1 MTHPSEVDK
10 NPEEELSAIKAKELE
25 QNERS
30 SSRVHDNMWRE
41 FRDRW
46 TKDLRLKGRK
56 KEISSVS
63 TKCASD
69 DPEEKNY
76 MLRLSGKGSETKV
89 SQETKISPW
98 YTPIFME
105 GLVKRS
111 VEDASKNH
119 DHEDDKVVTPLT
131 KHNMENQDNG
141 EEIAKE
147 FTKGPQFDNPLFPR
161 ESVSWFHDKTP
172 RSLKAD
178 SAEQLRMPADRLPLT
193 ETYVQDFW
201 CPKRAGEAE
210 KVSRYVLGN
219 AISSLKKVKNDK
231 RRVSDR
237 GRINGEKDTAA
248 QSFGALKAT
257 KVYRKDEANV
267 QLQRLLTEQKQ
278 MLRNLSKDRGEEI
291 RKYRIQRRELK
302 KKEKKAKL
310 RVEEADRYL
319 LRLKQ
324 ERRGLEIEK
333 KKLRR
338 SWKALARSKKKLSVE
353 REIHENDKQGLEK
366 FIAALKQEKQKLKK
380 LKTRLKKM
388 KELLAKQSEL
398 LKLKKKTLDANKKK
412 EVERLRSEIT
422 QEKDKLR
429 KQQKVLKSLKK
440 AVKEKYKKWSRELRQ
455 MKTEK
460 EKQRRKREQAKKRK
474 KAKKKGERAEREQ
487 QQKQEYESVVREQ
500 AKYDKEKRRRKGEA
514 SETANEKMTK
524 ENWKKSDDHTS
535 GKEGEQSRG
544 SQAKTE
550 GCHREAFFRQQ
561 LEKVKE
567 WLSRV
572 REKTLERQQKTFSQ
586 MENLKQWLS
595 GVHKKTLKKAEEF
608 HWRTLFMPSIFGAN
622 RGAETPTRNA
632 GEQDKFQGKELQN
645 DKTSED
651 NEENSRSNVEARQDH
666 PRKLSYWEAGK
677 KELQKLMFGIEQRE
691 FERKENEKREV
702 TVRNS
707 ELARISEDRALAGFL
722 NLTFEVDLVKTLL
735 KGLERKDKTTS
746 DNVRAAD
753 SRSFIIISKES
764 DDIRSSGDSSD
775 VQKKKMMGKNLK
787 CAKGHPWMLQGTT
800 ETGLSQEQDKD
811 WTRKETS
818 EGPVAPEGIRLSSKE
833 WYEKRHKVKTR
844 RQEEVGAQG
853 PVLSDVRSGDARDRH
868 RGYAQDKV
876 CISDDTE
883 KEESI
888 PPPDWVFQRARE
900 RAKERADQW
909 SVPWYDLRA
918 QNRNSQRSKD
928 EHNTQFPCGHH
939 WEPQDEPASFSW
951 YDQRAQERC
960 YQRNTDTHDTQFL
973 TDRKF
978 KHRNEQRSVPWY
990 DRRAQERDQQ
1000 RSSDKHETQFPC
1012 GQKQKRGQ
1020 NWFFERASDR
1030 AHQRSNYVPW
1040 YFRRADGRQS
1050 QRREELDPW
1059 FVGSGHYRDHF
1070 RDWMPQGPSMDE
1082 HC

>member
-1 MTHPSEVDK
+1 MTQPSEVDK
-10 NPEEELSAIKAKELE
+10 NPEEELSAINAKELE

-30 SSRVHDNMWRE
+30 SSRVHENIWRE

-56 KEISSVS
+56 KESSSMS

-69 DPEEKNY
+69 DPEARNF
-76 MLRLSGKGSETKV
+76 LSGLSGGGSVTKV
-89 SQETKISPW
+89 SEETKISPW
-98 YTPIFME
+98 YTPIFRE
-105 GLVKRS
+105 GLVKKS
-111 VEDASKNH
+111 VKEASRKH
-119 DHEDDKVVTPLT
+119 DHEDDKVVTPLS
-131 KHNMENQDNG
+131 KHNVENQDNG
-141 EEIAKE
+141 EEIPKE
-147 FTKGPQFDNPLFPR
+147 FTRGPQFDNPLFPR
-161 ESVSWFHDKTP
+161 ESVSWFDDETR
-172 RSLKAD
+172 RSLKAG
-178 SAEQLRMPADRLPLT
+178 SSGQLRMPADRLPLT
-193 ETYVQDFW
+193 ETDLQDFW
-201 CPKRAGEAE
+201 CPKRPGEAE
-210 KVSRYVLGN
+210 KVPRYVSGS
-219 AISSLKKVKNDK
+219 AITSLKKEKTEK
-231 RRVSDR
+231 RRMSDR
-237 GRINGEKDTAA
+237 GRINGGKDTAV
-248 QSFGALKAT
+248 QSCGALKAT
-257 KVYRKDEANV
+257 KVNRKDEANV

-278 MLRNLSKDRGEEI
+278 ILRNLSKDRGEEI
-291 RKYRIQRRELK
+291 RKHRIQKRELK

-310 RVEEADRYL
+310 RVEEAGRYL
-319 LRLKQ
+319 LKLKQ

-353 REIHENDKQGLEK
+353 RELHEKDKQELEK
-366 FIAALKQEKQKLKK
+366 FIANLKQEKQKLKK
-380 LKTRLKKM
+380 LKMRLKKM

-412 EVERLRSEIT
+412 QVERLRSEIT
-422 QEKDKLR
+422 REKSKLR

-460 EKQRRKREQAKKRK
+460 EKQRRKKEQAKQRK
-474 KAKKKGERAEREQ
+474 KAKRKGERAERERQ
-487 QQKQEYESVVREQ
+487 KKQEYESVVREQ

-514 SETANEKMTK
+514 SGETANEKVTK
-524 ENWKKSDDHTS
+524 ANWKKSDDHTS
-535 GKEGEQSRG
+535 GKEDEQSRG

-550 GCHREAFFRQQ
+550 GGHREAFFRQQ

-608 HWRTLFMPSIFGAN
+608 RWRTLFMPSIFGAN
-622 RGAETPTRNA
+622 REAKTPTRNA
-632 GEQDKFQGKELQN
+632 GERDEFQGKELKN
-645 DKTSED
+645 DKTSKD
-651 NEENSRSNVEARQDH
+651 GEESSRSNVEAGLDH

-677 KELQKLMFGIEQRE
+677 KELQKLMFGLEQRE

-707 ELARISEDRALAGFL
+707 ELARTSEDRALAGFL
-722 NLTFEVDLVKTLL
+722 NLTFDIDLVKTLL

-746 DNVRAAD
+746 DNVRAA
-753 SRSFIIISKES
+753 SFIIISKES

-787 CAKGHPWMLQGTT
+787 YAKGHPWMPKGPT
-800 ETGLSQEQDKD
+800 ESGLNQEQDKD
-811 WTRKETS
+811 WTRQETPV
-818 EGPVAPEGIRLSSKE
+818 GPIPPEGIRLSSQE
-833 WYEKRHKVKTR
+833 WYEKRHNGKTR
-844 RQEEVGAQG
+844 RQEEVGTRG
-853 PVLSDVRSGDARDRH
+853 PVLSDVRSGDARDRQ
-868 RGYAQDKV
+868 RGNAQDKV

-888 PPPDWVFQRARE
+888 PPPDWLFQRARE
-900 RAKERADQW
+900 RTKERADQW

-928 EHNTQFPCGHH
+928 NHNTHFPCGHH

-951 YDQRAQERC
+951 YNQRARERC
-960 YQRNTDTHDTQFL
+960 YQRNTDTHDTQFPS
-973 TDRKF
+973 DEKF
-978 KHRNEQRSVPWY
+978 KHRKEQRSVPWY

-1000 RSSDKHETQFPC
+1000 RSSDNHETQFPC

-1030 AHQRSNYVPW
+1030 AHQRSHYVPW
-1040 YFRRADGRQS
+1040 YFRRAEGRES

-1059 FVGSGHYRDHF
+1059 FHF
-1070 RDWMPQGPSMDE
+1070 RDWMPQGPPLHE
-1082 HC
+1082 